1 MLNNNGLLCHKIHFL
16 LLVSAVLCW
25 IPFVKADC
33 PDWRRQEVN
42 WRINSRSRIKAI
54 YYPADKP
61 PMTLNQHRRTQP
73 KVRLREIT
81 PSLEATGGKS
91 ATGAI
96 IANVIDSP
104 PIDGF
109 VSWVVVSITDQS
121 GGYWDIDAVPETEV
135 VGNHLTE
142 NPQSDYA
149 IGIFD
154 TGASTHVIGYDD
166 ANTTGMYD
174 TGLVTHQPVE
184 LIGATGTAIG
194 YASQPLGLFIA
205 GLDILEPN
213 GLLLDDSEMLG
224 ESNVSII
231 VGNPVESPNLPTAIG
246 IPLGVYFSAA
256 FCNNKQ
262 FSVTIDGNDFNSPYI
277 SFYSL
282 DDSSVPSYS
291 NLIDLELR
299 PSDASAVQYIPCDLI
314 GDCGV
319 DPDGSPAIP
328 STIWGLLSNQS
339 LYFLPWVNLADSNYS
354 INNIDGFMLDTG
366 AQVTVISRTV
376 ASGLHLN
383 TSNPDF
389 PVVIQDVTGEI
400 TIAPGFFLD
409 SLDIPADGEWLEY
422 TNVPVVVL
430 NVQSPEGGF
439 LDGIIGMNLFVD
451 LDFVIKG
458 GGLIG
463 QGYSPTL
470 EFEPACHIVGDIAPK
485 CGNCIVNF
493 LDLAEFAYH
502 WLEDPN
508 SPDWYSECDMAPP
521 SSPDDKVNFLDF
533 AVLADHLLEGFI
545 VPIPGDITN
554 NGKVDWYDLKVLT
567 DQWLQPPGFP
577 SADIAPTPVDGIVNF
592 LDFAVLAENWL
603 EGI

>member
-1 MLNNNGLLCHKIHFL
+1 MLSNNGLLCHKIRFL
-16 LLVSAVLCW
+16 LLFVAVLYW
-25 IPFVKADC
+25 IPFVKAGH
-33 PDWRRQEVN
+33 PDWHRQEVN
-42 WRINSRSRIKAI
+42 WRINGRSRIKAI

-61 PMTLNQHRRTQP
+61 PMTLNRHRRTRP
-73 KVRLREIT
+73 KVLLREIT
-81 PSLEATGGKS
+81 PSIEATAGKS

-96 IANVIDSP
+96 FADVIDSP
-104 PIDGF
+104 PLDGF

-135 VGNHLTE
+135 VGNHLTG

-154 TGASTHVIGYDD
+154 TGASAHVINDGD
-166 ANTTGMYD
+166 AFTTGIYD
-174 TGLVTHQPVE
+174 AGLVTHQPVE

-194 YASQPLGLFIA
+194 YASQPLGVFIA

-213 GLLLDDSEMLG
+213 GLLLDDSGMLG

-231 VGNPVESPNLPTAIG
+231 VGDPVESPNFPTAVG
-246 IPLGVYFSAA
+246 IPLGIYLSAA
-256 FCNNKQ
+256 FCNNQQ
-262 FSVTIDGNDFNSPYI
+262 FSATIYGYDLNSPYI

-291 NLIDLELR
+291 NIIDLELR
-299 PSDASAVQYIPCDLI
+299 PSDASAVQYIPCDLL

-319 DPDGSPAIP
+319 DADGSPAIP

-339 LYFLPWVNLADSNYS
+339 LYFLPWVNLADGSYS

-366 AQVTVISRTV
+366 AQVTVISRTI

-389 PVVIQDVTGEI
+389 TVEILDVTGEV
-400 TIAPGFFLD
+400 TTAPGFFLD

-422 TNVPVVVL
+422 TNVPVVAL
-430 NVQSPEGGF
+430 NVQSPEGGY

-451 LDFVIKG
+451 LNFVING
-458 GGLIG
+458 GGFSDG
-463 QGYSPTL
+463 PTL
-470 EFEPACHIVGDIAPK
+470 EFEPACHIAGDIAPK
-485 CGNCIVNF
+485 CGNCIVDF

-502 WLEDPN
+502 WLEDSN
-508 SPDWYSECDMAPP
+508 SPNWSSQCDMAPP

-533 AVLADHLLEGFI
+533 AVLADQFLGGII

-554 NGKVDWYDLKVLT
+554 DGKVDWYDLKVLAE
-567 DQWLQPPGFP
+567 QWLQPPGEP
-577 SADIAPTPVDGIVNF
+577 SADIAPTPADGIVNF
-592 LDFAVLAENWL
+592 LDFAILANHWL